1 MKTKKETTAKMDKAE
16 ITYTL
21 THTNNE
27 NKNKM
32 KINMQKNEHE
42 KWHDKGNKKH
52 VNE

>member
-32 KINMQKNEHE
+32 KINMQKKNMKNDMIKET
-42 KWHDKGNKKH
+42 KSM
-52 VNE
+52 